1 MRSRDAQIFR
11 HARRIRAAF
20 RSGKLLAYATE
31 SCFGLGCDPG
41 NRRALRRLLRLKRRP
56 WHKGLLLV
64 AHSAAQLEPYI
75 ETPSAGQKVDLAA
88 SWPGPHTWIIDA
100 TRRVPRSLTGRH
112 RGIGVRVTAHRDAAA
127 VSRIVR
133 SPLVSTSANPAGKMP
148 LKTYRACVRR
158 FGARALIVP
167 GRIGGA
173 KRPSTIRI
181 LKTGQVI
188 RR

>member
-31 SCFGLGCDPG
+31 SCFGLGCDPN

-56 WHKGLLLV
+56 WNKGLLLV
-64 AHSAAQLEPYI
+64 ADNAAQLQPYI
-75 ETPSAGQKVDLAA
+75 EAPSAEQKIELTA
-88 SWPGPHTWIIDA
+88 SWPGPHTWIMDA
-100 TRRVPRSLTGRH
+100 TRRVPRSLSGRH

-133 SPLVSTSANPAGKMP
+133 SPLVSTSANPAGRMP
-148 LKTYRACVRR
+148 LRTYRACVRR
-158 FGARALIVP
+158 FGARALVVP

-181 LKTGQVI
+181 LNTGQLI

>member
-1 MRSRDAQIFR
+1 MRSRDAQTFR

-20 RSGKLLAYATE
+20 RSGKLLVYATE
-31 SCFGLGCDPG
+31 SCFGLGCDPN
-41 NRRALRRLLRLKRRP
+41 NRLALRRLLRLKRRP

-64 AHSAAQLEPYI
+64 ADSASQLEPYI
-75 ETPSAGQKVDLAA
+75 EAPSAEQEATLAA
-88 SWPGPHTWIIDA
+88 SWPGPQTWIIEA
-100 TRRVPRSLTGRH
+100 RRGVPRVLTGRH

-133 SPLVSTSANPAGKMP
+133 SPLVSTSANPAGGMP
-148 LKTYRACVRR
+148 LRTYRACVRR
-158 FGARALIVP
+158 FGARALVVP
-167 GRIGGA
+167 GRVGEA

-181 LKTGQVI
+181 LKTGQII

>member
-1 MRSRDAQIFR
+1 MRSRDAQIYR
-11 HARRIRAAF
+11 HARLIRAAF

-31 SCFGLGCDPG
+31 SCFGLGCDPN
-41 NRRALRRLLRLKRRP
+41 NRPALRRLLRLKRRP

-64 AHSAAQLEPYI
+64 ADSAAQLEPYI
-75 ETPSAGQKVDLAA
+75 EAPSAEQQSELAA

-100 TRRVPRSLTGRH
+100 RRRVPHSLTGRH

-133 SPLVSTSANPAGKMP
+133 SPLVSTSANPTGRMP
-148 LKTYRACVRR
+148 LRTYRACARR
-158 FGARALIVP
+158 FGSRALVVP
-167 GRIGGA
+167 GRVGGA
-173 KRPSTIRI
+173 KRPSTIHI
-181 LKTGQVI
+181 LKTGQII